1 MVNLASDIPVIAQ
14 WGHEMCGQS
23 SMDGAYAWAQQ
34 QGLALVEAELV
45 QPLLCLHMQAVE
57 TSIES
62 LIHHLSQR

>member
-34 QGLALVEAELV
+34 QRLPLTEAELAAAIGECSMC
-45 QPLLCLHMQAVE
+45 QQWRP
-57 TSIES
+57 TPSP
-62 LIHHLSQR
+62 